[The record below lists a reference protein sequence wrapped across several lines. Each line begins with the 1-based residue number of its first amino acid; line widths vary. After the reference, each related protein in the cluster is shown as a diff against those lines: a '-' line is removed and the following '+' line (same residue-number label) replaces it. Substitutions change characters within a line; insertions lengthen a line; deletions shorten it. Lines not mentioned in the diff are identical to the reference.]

1 MILSMTGY
9 GQGEYVS
16 GDLHVVAE
24 ARSFNS
30 RFLDIVVRLPKH
42 LSTLEQRVR
51 DVVRKYAERGHVN
64 ITIKI
69 RNGEDKAPVLRVDL
83 PTARAYARL
92 LNELKSELDLAGGV
106 TLDHLLNFPDV
117 ITAEGVEEEIEG
129 MWEPIAEAV
138 ARAMESLREMRRQ
151 EGIALE
157 KDLRE
162 RVERLEA
169 VVKEI
174 EKIAEERRE
183 EQFRKLKERVRQLLE
198 DEQIDIERLNTELAL
213 IVDRMDVT
221 EECVR
226 FHSHNEQF
234 LKALEADEPVGRRLN
249 FLLQEMNRE
258 ATTIGSKA
266 YSAEIS
272 HRVVQ
277 LKEEIEKIREQV
289 QNIE

>member
-1 MILSMTGY
+1 
-9 GQGEYVS
+9 
-16 GDLHVVAE
+16 
-24 ARSFNS
+24 
-30 RFLDIVVRLPKH
+30 
-42 LSTLEQRVR
+42 
-51 DVVRKYAERGHVN
+51 
-64 ITIKI
+64 
-69 RNGEDKAPVLRVDL
+69 
-83 PTARAYARL
+83 
-92 LNELKSELDLAGGV
+92 
-106 TLDHLLNFPDV
+106 
-117 ITAEGVEEEIEG
+117 
-129 MWEPIAEAV
+129 
-138 ARAMESLREMRRQ
+138 MESLREMRRQ

-162 RVERLEA
+162 RVDRLEA

-198 DEQIDIERLNTELAL
+198 DEQIDAERLNTELAL

-234 LKALEADEPVGRRLN
+234 LKALEAAEPVGRRLN

>member
-1 MILSMTGY
+1 
-9 GQGEYVS
+9 E
-16 GDLHVVAE
+16 
-24 ARSFNS
+24 
-30 RFLDIVVRLPKH
+30 
-42 LSTLEQRVR
+42 
-51 DVVRKYAERGHVN
+51 
-64 ITIKI
+64 
-69 RNGEDKAPVLRVDL
+69 LR
-83 PTARAYARL
+83 
-92 LNELKSELDLAGGV
+92 SELDLAGEV

-129 MWEPIAEAV
+129 MWEPISGAV

-162 RVERLEA
+162 RVDRLEA

-174 EKIAEERRE
+174 EKIAEERRD

-198 DEQIDIERLNTELAL
+198 DEQIDAERLNTELAL

-234 LKALEADEPVGRRLN
+234 LKALEAAEPVGRRLN